1 MDNFSNSFDSKSDKN
16 SVGNNINKLRE
27 YEKIDKIGAGTY
39 STVYK
44 VRHKEK
50 NIIFAMKIIEKKAG
64 PQQEKQI
71 KREIENLIKCYHWE
85 DNYNTLKLFDYFE
98 IKEKYILIFN
108 YCEKNLEE
116 YIEENYKDG
125 KMPIDDIKLL
135 FLDLNKGFNNLY
147 REKVIHRDIKINNI
161 MIEYRL
167 GDKND
172 IIPRLGDFGIS
183 RESSTENNPMTA
195 SISCLLLSAPEVL
208 ENGTDYSFASDLW
221 SIGVLLYKLAF
232 GKYPYDGKG
241 AVQLYMTIMT
251 KPNKFEKSGNDDFD
265 DLITKLLEKEKDKRI
280 TYDEYFKHPFF
291 KYEEPISVIDFN
303 RKYNMNI
310 SSYNKEFRVNSKFIG
325 NALLKDLS
333 EVEFNKLKELS
344 LQHCFL
350 SDLTPL
356 GHDVFKNL
364 VFLNLQY
371 NSIVDISPLK
381 YIKFLEIKQIF
392 LGFNL
397 IRDISP
403 LKDIPFKC
411 LEILSLPANPYD
423 KNEKNNMIIKSKIIN
438 PK

>member
-1 MDNFSNSFDSKSDKN
+1 
-16 SVGNNINKLRE
+16 
-27 YEKIDKIGAGTY
+27 
-39 STVYK
+39 
-44 VRHKEK
+44 
-50 NIIFAMKIIEKKAG
+50 
-64 PQQEKQI
+64 
-71 KREIENLIKCYHWE
+71 
-85 DNYNTLKLFDYFE
+85 
-98 IKEKYILIFN
+98 
-108 YCEKNLEE
+108 
-116 YIEENYKDG
+116 
-125 KMPIDDIKLL
+125 MPIDKIKLL

-147 REKVIHRDIKINNI
+147 KEKVIHRDIKINNI

-167 GDKND
+167 GDKDD

-183 RESSTENNPMTA
+183 RENSTENNPMTA
-195 SISCLLLSAPEVL
+195 SISWLLLSAPEIL

-251 KPNKFEKSGNDDFD
+251 KPSKFEKSGNDDFD

-280 TYDEYFKHPFF
+280 TYDEYFNHPFF
-291 KYEEPISVIDFN
+291 KYEEPISIIDFN
-303 RKYNMNI
+303 KKYNMNI
-310 SSYNKEFRVNSKFIG
+310 SSYSREFRCSFYFG

-333 EVEFNKLKELS
+333 DVEFNKLKELS
-344 LQHCFL
+344 LQHCSI

-356 GHDVFKNL
+356 EHDVFKNL

-381 YIKFLEIKQIF
+381 NIKFLEIKQIF
-392 LGFNL
+392 LGFNM
-397 IRDISP
+397 ITDISP

-411 LEILSLPANPYD
+411 LEILSLPANKYE
-423 KNEKNNMIIKSKIIN
+423 KNEANSRIIQSLIIN

>member
-64 PQQEKQI
+64 PEQEKQI
-71 KREIENLIKCYHWE
+71 KREIDNLIKCYHWE

-98 IKEKYILIFN
+98 IKEKYILVFN

-116 YIEENYKDG
+116 YVQENYENG
-125 KMPIDDIKLL
+125 IMPIDKIKLL

-147 REKVIHRDIKINNI
+147 KEKVIHRDIKINNI

-167 GDKND
+167 GDKDD

-183 RESSTENNPMTA
+183 RENSTENNPMTA
-195 SISCLLLSAPEVL
+195 SISWLLLSAPEIL

-251 KPNKFEKSGNDDFD
+251 KPSKFEKSGNDDFD

-280 TYDEYFKHPFF
+280 TYDEYFNHPFF
-291 KYEEPISVIDFN
+291 KYEEPISIIDFN
-303 RKYNMNI
+303 KKYNMNI
-310 SSYNKEFRVNSKFIG
+310 SSYSREFRCSFYFG

-344 LQHCFL
+344 LQHCSI

-356 GHDVFKNL
+356 EHDVFKNL

-381 YIKFLEIKQIF
+381 NIKFLEIKQIF
-392 LGFNL
+392 LGFNM
-397 IRDISP
+397 ITDISP

-411 LEILSLPANPYD
+411 LEILSLPANKYE
-423 KNEKNNMIIKSKIIN
+423 KNEANSRIIQSKIIN

>member
-1 MDNFSNSFDSKSDKN
+1 
-16 SVGNNINKLRE
+16 
-27 YEKIDKIGAGTY
+27 
-39 STVYK
+39 
-44 VRHKEK
+44 
-50 NIIFAMKIIEKKAG
+50 MKIIEKKAG

-71 KREIENLIKCYHWE
+71 KREIDNLIKCYHWE

-116 YIEENYKDG
+116 YVQENYKDG

-147 REKVIHRDIKINNI
+147 KENVIHRDIKINNI

-167 GDKND
+167 GDKYD
-172 IIPRLGDFGIS
+172 IIPRIGDFGIS

-195 SISCLLLSAPEVL
+195 SISWLLLSAPEIL
-208 ENGTDYSFASDLW
+208 ETGTDYSFASDLW

-241 AVQLYMTIMT
+241 AVQLYNTIMN
-251 KPNKFEKSGNDDFD
+251 KPSKFEKSGNDDFD

-291 KYEEPISVIDFN
+291 KYEEPISIINFN
-303 RKYNMNI
+303 KNYNLNI
-310 SSYNKEFRVNSKFIG
+310 SSYSKEFRSSLNKG

-333 EVEFNKLKELS
+333 EVDFNKLKELS
-344 LQHCFL
+344 LQYCNL

-356 GHDVFKNL
+356 EHDVFKNL

-381 YIKFLEIKQIF
+381 NVKFLEIKQIF
-392 LGFNL
+392 LGFNM
-397 IRDISP
+397 IRDLSP
-403 LKDIPFKC
+403 LKDIKFKC
-411 LEILSLPANPYD
+411 LEILSLPANIYD
-423 KNEKNNMIIKSKIIN
+423 KNEENNKIIQSKIMN

>member
-1 MDNFSNSFDSKSDKN
+1 MEYMSSSFDSKSDKN
-16 SVGNNINKLRE
+16 SASNMVNKLRE
-27 YEKIDKIGAGTY
+27 YEKIEKIGTGTF

-64 PQQEKQI
+64 PEQEKQI
-71 KREIENLIKCYHWE
+71 KREIDNLIKCYHWE

-116 YIEENYKDG
+116 YVQENYKDG

-147 REKVIHRDIKINNI
+147 KENVIHRDIKINNI

-167 GDKND
+167 GDKYD
-172 IIPRLGDFGIS
+172 IIPRIGDFGIS

-195 SISCLLLSAPEVL
+195 SISWLLLSAPEIL
-208 ENGTDYSFASDLW
+208 ETGTDYSFASDLW

-241 AVQLYMTIMT
+241 AVQLYNTIMN
-251 KPNKFEKSGNDDFD
+251 KPSKFEKSGNDDFD

-291 KYEEPISVIDFN
+291 KYEEPISIINFN
-303 RKYNMNI
+303 KNYNLNI
-310 SSYNKEFRVNSKFIG
+310 SSYSKEFRSSLNKG

-333 EVEFNKLKELS
+333 EVDFNKLKELS
-344 LQHCFL
+344 LQRCYL

-356 GHDVFKNL
+356 EHDVFKNL

-381 YIKFLEIKQIF
+381 NVKFLEIKQIF
-392 LGFNL
+392 LGFNM
-397 IRDISP
+397 IRDLSP
-403 LKDIPFKC
+403 LKDVKFKC
-411 LEILSLPANPYD
+411 LEILSLPANIYD
-423 KNEKNNMIIKSKIIN
+423 KNEENNRIIQSKIIN

>member
-1 MDNFSNSFDSKSDKN
+1 MDNLSNSFDSKSDKN
-16 SVGNNINKLRE
+16 SVGNMVNKLRE
-27 YEKIDKIGAGTY
+27 YEKIEKIGAGTF

-44 VRHKEK
+44 VRHKQK

-64 PQQEKQI
+64 PEQEKQI
-71 KREIENLIKCYHWE
+71 KREIDNLIKCYHWE
-85 DNYNTLKLFDYFE
+85 DNYNTLKLFDNFE
-98 IKEKYILIFN
+98 IKEKYILVFN

-116 YIEENYKDG
+116 YIQENYKDD

-135 FLDLNKGFNNLY
+135 FLDLNKGFKNLY
-147 REKVIHRDIKINNI
+147 KENVIHRDIKINNI

-195 SISCLLLSAPEVL
+195 SISCLLLSAPEIL
-208 ENGTDYSFASDLW
+208 ESGTDYSFASDLW

-241 AVQLYMTIMT
+241 AIQIYNSIMN
-251 KPNKFEKSGNDDFD
+251 KPSKFEKSGNDDFD
-265 DLITKLLEKEKDKRI
+265 DLITKLLEKEKEKRI
-280 TYDEYFKHPFF
+280 TYDEYFNHPFF
-291 KYEEPISVIDFN
+291 KYDEPISIIDFN
-303 RKYNMNI
+303 KKYNLNI
-310 SSYNKEFRVNSKFIG
+310 SSYSKEFRASFYFG
-325 NALLKDLS
+325 NELLKDLS

-344 LQHCFL
+344 LQHCSL

-356 GHDVFKNL
+356 EHDVFKNL

-371 NSIVDISPLK
+371 NYIEDINPLK
-381 YIKFLEIKQIF
+381 NIKFLEIKQIF

-411 LEILSLPANPYD
+411 LEILSLPAN
-423 KNEKNNMIIKSKIIN
+423 KFEKNNANDKIIQSKIIN

>member
-1 MDNFSNSFDSKSDKN
+1 MDNLSNSFDSKSDKN
-16 SVGNNINKLRE
+16 SVGNMVNKLRE
-27 YEKIDKIGAGTY
+27 YEKIEKIGAGTF

-44 VRHKEK
+44 VRHKQK

-64 PQQEKQI
+64 PEQEKQI
-71 KREIENLIKCYHWE
+71 KREIDNLIKCYHWE
-85 DNYNTLKLFDYFE
+85 DNYNTLKLFDNFE
-98 IKEKYILIFN
+98 IKEKYILVFN

-116 YIEENYKDG
+116 YIQENYKDN

-135 FLDLNKGFNNLY
+135 FLDLNKGFKNLY
-147 REKVIHRDIKINNI
+147 KENVIHRDIKINNI

-195 SISCLLLSAPEVL
+195 SISCLLLSAPEIL
-208 ENGTDYSFASDLW
+208 ESGTDYSFASDLW

-241 AVQLYMTIMT
+241 AIQIYNSIMN
-251 KPNKFEKSGNDDFD
+251 KPSKFEKSGNDDFD
-265 DLITKLLEKEKDKRI
+265 DLITKLLEKEKEKRI
-280 TYDEYFKHPFF
+280 TYDEYFNHPFF
-291 KYEEPISVIDFN
+291 KYDEPISIIDFN
-303 RKYNMNI
+303 KKYNLNI
-310 SSYNKEFRVNSKFIG
+310 SSYSKEFRASFYFG
-325 NALLKDLS
+325 NELLKDLS

-344 LQHCFL
+344 LQHCSL

-356 GHDVFKNL
+356 EHDVFKNL

-371 NSIVDISPLK
+371 NYIEDINPLK
-381 YIKFLEIKQIF
+381 NIKFLEIKQIF

-411 LEILSLPANPYD
+411 LEILSLPAN
-423 KNEKNNMIIKSKIIN
+423 KFEKNNANDKIIQSKIIN

>member
-1 MDNFSNSFDSKSDKN
+1 MEYMSSSFDSKSDKN
-16 SVGNNINKLRE
+16 SVGNMVNKLRE
-27 YEKIDKIGAGTY
+27 YEKIEKIGTGTF

-64 PQQEKQI
+64 PEQEKQI
-71 KREIENLIKCYHWE
+71 KREIDNLIKCYHWE

-116 YIEENYKDG
+116 YVQENYKDG

-147 REKVIHRDIKINNI
+147 KENVIHRDIKINNI

-167 GDKND
+167 GDKYD
-172 IIPRLGDFGIS
+172 IIPRIGDFGIS

-195 SISCLLLSAPEVL
+195 SISWLLLSAPEIL
-208 ENGTDYSFASDLW
+208 ETGTDYSFASDLW

-241 AVQLYMTIMT
+241 AVQLYNTIMN
-251 KPNKFEKSGNDDFD
+251 KPSKFEKSGNDDFD

-291 KYEEPISVIDFN
+291 KYEEPISIINFN
-303 RKYNMNI
+303 KNYNLNI
-310 SSYNKEFRVNSKFIG
+310 SSYSKEFRSSLNKG

-333 EVEFNKLKELS
+333 EVDFNKLKELS
-344 LQHCFL
+344 LQRCYL

-356 GHDVFKNL
+356 EHDVFKNL

-381 YIKFLEIKQIF
+381 NVKFLEIKQIF
-392 LGFNL
+392 LGFNM
-397 IRDISP
+397 IRDVSP
-403 LKDIPFKC
+403 LKDVKFKC
-411 LEILSLPANPYD
+411 LEILSLPANIYD
-423 KNEKNNMIIKSKIIN
+423 KNEENNKIIQSKIIN